1 MIVITDGFCIYM
13 VFPYHGD
20 ILHLYRKRVTFFEIN
35 QVSNKRELD
44 CDWVSGETKRQKWN
58 NGDTKA

>member
-1 MIVITDGFCIYM
+1 M
-13 VFPYHGD
+13 VFLYHGD